1 MALLRK
7 KILKRSIM
15 EYTTLF
21 SVFIIGLSYGA
32 TACMFSCMPFLSP
45 LLVSNSNS
53 TRQALG
59 IILPFSLGRIFSYT
73 FLAMIAYLSS
83 AWVKQILNDNTLF
96 SIILGLSTIVM
107 GIYLLYKSYK
117 TTKSCDQS
125 TPLIK
130 KPQLNKVGF
139 FTIGATMSINPCAPI
154 LALLAVAVNSNSL
167 YNAAGLGIF
176 FGLGA
181 VIFSIIFYGFIV
193 SKVIKG
199 LMSEFSSYKLH
210 IERIAALLLMLVGV
224 LVLNGIL
231 VL

>member
-1 MALLRK
+1 MEFTVFT
-7 KILKRSIM
+7 SI
-15 EYTTLF
+15 
-21 SVFIIGLSYGA
+21 FIIGLSYGA

-45 LLVSNSNS
+45 LLISNSNS
-53 TRQALG
+53 TKEALG

-73 FLAMIAYLSS
+73 FLAVIAFLSS

-96 SIILGLSTIVM
+96 TVILGVSTISM
-107 GIYLLYKSYK
+107 GLYLLYKSYK
-117 TTKSCDQS
+117 PTSSCSQS
-125 TPLIK
+125 TPLLK
-130 KPQLNKVGF
+130 KPKLNKIGF

-154 LALLAVAVNSNSL
+154 LALLAVAVNSSTL
-167 YNAAGLGIF
+167 FHAMGVGIF

-193 SKVIKG
+193 SKVIRG
-199 LMSEFSSYKLH
+199 LISEFSSYKLW
-210 IERIAALLLMLVGV
+210 IERVAALLLIVVGV

>member
-1 MALLRK
+1 
-7 KILKRSIM
+7 M
-15 EYTTLF
+15 EVTTFF

-45 LLVSNSNS
+45 LLVSNSNN
-53 TRQALG
+53 TKQALG

-73 FLAMIAYLSS
+73 LLALIAYLSS
-83 AWVKQILNDNTLF
+83 AWVKQILNNNTLF
-96 SIILGLSTIVM
+96 SVILGLSTIAM

-117 TTKSCDQS
+117 PAQSCSKQ

-154 LALLAVAVNSNSL
+154 LALVAIAVNSSGVL
-167 YNAAGLGIF
+167 NAIGLGVF

-181 VIFSIIFYGFIV
+181 VIFSILFYGFMV
-193 SKVIKG
+193 SKLIKG
-199 LMSEFSSYKLH
+199 LMFEFSSYKLL
-210 IERIAALLLMLVGV
+210 IERVAALLLMIVGV

>member
-1 MALLRK
+1 V
-7 KILKRSIM
+7 
-15 EYTTLF
+15 EVTTFF

-45 LLVSNSNS
+45 LLVSNSNN
-53 TRQALG
+53 TKQALG

-73 FLAMIAYLSS
+73 LLALIAYLSS
-83 AWVKQILNDNTLF
+83 AWVKQILNNNTLF
-96 SIILGLSTIVM
+96 SVILGLSTIAM

-117 TTKSCDQS
+117 PAQSCSKQ

-154 LALLAVAVNSNSL
+154 LALVAIAVNSSGVL
-167 YNAAGLGIF
+167 NAIGLGVF

-181 VIFSIIFYGFIV
+181 VIFSILFYGFMV
-193 SKVIKG
+193 SKLIKG
-199 LMSEFSSYKLH
+199 LMFEFSSYKLL
-210 IERIAALLLMLVGV
+210 IERVAALLLMIVGV

>member
-1 MALLRK
+1 MELTTFT
-7 KILKRSIM
+7 SI
-15 EYTTLF
+15 
-21 SVFIIGLSYGA
+21 FIIGLSYGA

-53 TRQALG
+53 TKEALG

-73 FLAMIAYLSS
+73 FLAVIAYLSS
-83 AWVKQILNDNTLF
+83 AWVKQLLNNNTLF
-96 SIILGLSTIVM
+96 SLILGLSTIAM
-107 GIYLLYKSYK
+107 GIYLLYMSYK
-117 TTKSCDQS
+117 PTKSCNQT
-125 TPLIK
+125 TPLVK
-130 KPQLNKVGF
+130 KPKLNKIGF

-154 LALLAVAVNSNSL
+154 LALLAVAVNSSTL
-167 YNAAGLGIF
+167 VNAIGLGIF

-193 SKVIKG
+193 SKIMKG
-199 LMSEFSSYKLH
+199 LMSEFSSYKLF
-210 IERIAALLLMLVGV
+210 IERIAALLLVVVGV